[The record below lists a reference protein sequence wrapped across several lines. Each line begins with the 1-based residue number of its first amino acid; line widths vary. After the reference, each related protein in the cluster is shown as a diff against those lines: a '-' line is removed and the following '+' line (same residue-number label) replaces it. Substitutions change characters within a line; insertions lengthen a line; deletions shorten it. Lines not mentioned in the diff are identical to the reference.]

1 MTKQPSQSAREFAEE
16 FLSPFPKG
24 WASVRQLAQR
34 VQARDEQVRRE
45 ALLRIT
51 GELVAQALG
60 TLYESPPH
68 WLSGQAFEAW
78 AATIRDLAER
88 NE

>member
-34 VQARDEQVRRE
+34 IQARDEQVRRE
-45 ALLRIT
+45 ALLRVT
-51 GELVAQALG
+51 GELLARALG
-60 TLYESPPH
+60 TLYESPPN
-68 WLSGQAFEAW
+68 WLSGQEFEAL
-78 AATIRDLAER
+78 AATIRDLAEK
-88 NE
+88 NA

>member
-1 MTKQPSQSAREFAEE
+1 MTKQPPQSAREFAEE

-34 VQARDEQVRRE
+34 IQARDEQVRRE

-51 GELVAQALG
+51 GELLAQALG

-68 WLSGQAFEAW
+68 WLSDQAFQAW
-78 AATIRDLAER
+78 AATIRDLVEKNA
-88 NE
+88 